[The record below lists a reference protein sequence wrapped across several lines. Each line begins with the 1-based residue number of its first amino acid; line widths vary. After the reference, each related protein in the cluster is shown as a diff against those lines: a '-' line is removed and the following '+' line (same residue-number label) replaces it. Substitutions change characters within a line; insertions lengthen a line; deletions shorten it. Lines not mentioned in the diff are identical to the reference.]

1 MPELTY
7 QLSAQIERLLTNVSN
22 MLSTKAKDTPLSSY
36 QNAHLHS
43 TDIERDGSLDR
54 STHALLASPTIRSSV
69 TSPGGQGSANL
80 SPSQSRDSRETYDD
94 KEQAR
99 LSDRN
104 LPFNSSSHNQG
115 LIATIQSY
123 LCCLKIFFT
132 PCRLM
137 ADACLLPGKSWAD
150 HYYGPLRY
158 LSFAPTWGMC
168 ILLAVY
174 LIFVLLFAPFWLLS
188 FLLSSTGSLAVLLAL
203 LVYGCRMLA
212 RCMSFPGASAS
223 LQRDLA
229 ADYIQ
234 RLVMQL
240 HDFAALSAQFAI
252 LVASHDVTRNLLGAQ
267 FNITGDGGLSTN
279 RGATSIT
286 KKASELGRWMDA
298 MRKLQTYIGLAIEEF
313 QLEYTYTLQGSHS
326 TVYQTA
332 YTPPSANAHFSLQEC
347 VLRPVLRY
355 IARMDNRNSSS
366 LANLNSKEDVDKA
379 AGE

>member
-1 MPELTY
+1 M
-7 QLSAQIERLLTNVSN
+7 SN
-22 MLSTKAKDTPLSSY
+22 ILSTKAQDPLSSY

-54 STHALLASPTIRSSV
+54 STHALLASPTAAGRSSV
-69 TSPGGQGSANL
+69 SSPQGSVNGNL
-80 SPSQSRDSRETYDD
+80 SPSQSRDSRESYDD

-99 LSDRN
+99 LIDRN
-104 LPFNSSSHNQG
+104 QSFNTSSHTHNQG

-132 PCRLM
+132 PCRLV

-158 LSFAPTWGMC
+158 LSFSPTWGMG
-168 ILLAVY
+168 ILLVVY
-174 LIFVLLFAPFWLLS
+174 LIFLLLFAPFWLLS
-188 FLLSSTGSLAVLLAL
+188 FWLSSIGSLSVLIAL
-203 LVYGCRMLA
+203 VVYGCRMLA
-212 RCMSFPGASAS
+212 RFMSFPGASAS

-252 LVASHDVTRNLLGAQ
+252 LVASHDITRKQLGAQ
-267 FNITGDGGLSTN
+267 FNITGDGGLSTT

-286 KKASELGRWMDA
+286 KKASELGRWIDA
-298 MRKLQTYIGLAIEEF
+298 MRKLQTYIDLAIEEF
-313 QLEYTYTLQGSHS
+313 KLEYSYSKEGTRSA
-326 TVYQTA
+326 VYQAA
-332 YTPPSANAHFSLQEC
+332 YTPPAANTHFSLQTC
-347 VLRPVLRY
+347 ILRPVLRY
-355 IARMDNRNSSS
+355 IARKDNRNSSS
-366 LANLNSKEDVDKA
+366 LANLHSKEDVDKA
-379 AGE
+379 AGECGRVHYIDY